1 MQYSTTEFETIYSRC
16 FPPSMRLAVS
26 LLHNEDEARDVVQEV
41 FVKLWESNIK
51 VDNPMA
57 FIIRSVRNA
66 SINRINMLDTREKI
80 RQKLTL
86 ERLPDDFDSDRR
98 NDEVISAIH
107 RLLTVRE
114 QQIIEKIYTDGM
126 SYKKAAESLGISV
139 AAINK
144 NMVSALKKLRIHFKT
159 GKS

>member
-126 SYKKAAESLGISV
+126 SYRKAAESLGISV